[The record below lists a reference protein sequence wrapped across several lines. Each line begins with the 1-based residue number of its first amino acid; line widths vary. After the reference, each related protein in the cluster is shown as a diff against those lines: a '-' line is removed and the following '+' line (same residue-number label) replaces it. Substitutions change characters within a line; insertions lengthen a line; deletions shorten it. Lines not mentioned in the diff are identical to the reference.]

1 MDTNNSMNFNLETS
15 FTDGEL
21 IEVNNVDNIAIL
33 PSVVQADD
41 NGKRLKLLNYCIG
54 IFYSKI
60 ILSCKYKE
68 VNFSQ

>member
-1 MDTNNSMNFNLETS
+1 MDTNNRMNFNLETS

-33 PSVVQADD
+33 PSVFQADD
-41 NGKRLKLLNYCIG
+41 NGKRLELLNYCIA

>member
-1 MDTNNSMNFNLETS
+1 MNFNLETS

-41 NGKRLKLLNYCIG
+41 NGKRLELLNYCTA
-54 IFYSKI
+54 IFYNMI